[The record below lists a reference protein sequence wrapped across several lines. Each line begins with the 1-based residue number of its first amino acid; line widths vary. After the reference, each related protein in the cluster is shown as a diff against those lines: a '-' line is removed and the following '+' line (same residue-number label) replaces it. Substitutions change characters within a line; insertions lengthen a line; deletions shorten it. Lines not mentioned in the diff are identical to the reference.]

1 MQKKALRRKEK
12 GRPAA
17 KNKEKKNFPRRI
29 FSAAQNQLFFGREH
43 GKITSISAGM
53 VFCFPGRGGTY
64 YENGICHRK
73 QRRQRRCLGSA
84 HAGRFLRNQN
94 CHGFLSAG
102 NTTLITGT
110 DDDKVDQVIQIIE
123 EHSKSR
129 KELVSIGSIGTA
141 TYSPFPVEVTVGGA
155 TIFVL
160 PVERFEKV

>member
-1 MQKKALRRKEK
+1 MK
-12 GRPAA
+12 
-17 KNKEKKNFPRRI
+17 
-29 FSAAQNQLFFGREH
+29 
-43 GKITSISAGM
+43 M
-53 VFCFPGRGGTY
+53 VFAIVNKDDSGVVSEALTQEGFFVT
-64 YENGICHRK
+64 K
-73 QRRQRRCLGSA
+73 SA
-84 HAGRFLRNQN
+84 TKG
-94 CHGFLSAG
+94 GFLSAG